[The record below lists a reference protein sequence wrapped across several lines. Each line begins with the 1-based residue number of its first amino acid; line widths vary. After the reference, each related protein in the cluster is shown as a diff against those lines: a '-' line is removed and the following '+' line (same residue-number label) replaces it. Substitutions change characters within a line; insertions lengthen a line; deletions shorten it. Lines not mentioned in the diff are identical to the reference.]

1 MTGNIHNRNVRFY
14 EEKEA
19 DRRAWEILHSEA
31 VRTFSSQ
38 NDFIIQ
44 AVNDFY
50 DRHLA
55 ISDDPYLE
63 TREKE
68 DAFADRIVE
77 KVEQKVLG
85 NLPQLIGIYFLQQQ
99 NILAM
104 GNSAQMESYM
114 KGNGGTQA
122 LYSGDGILQKSGETE
137 TEEPEENEF
146 LDFSFGG

>member
-1 MTGNIHNRNVRFY
+1 MTGNIRNRNVRFY

-31 VRTFSSQ
+31 VRAFSSQ

-85 NLPQLIGIYFLQQQ
+85 NLSQLIGIYLLQQQ

-104 GNSAQMESYM
+104 GNNARAENYL
-114 KGNGGTQA
+114 KD
-122 LYSGDGILQKSGETE
+122 SGDVQVLSSSGGILQNGGEAE
-137 TEEPEENEF
+137 AEEPEENEF

>member
-1 MTGNIHNRNVRFY
+1 MGNTSFR
-14 EEKEA
+14 
-19 DRRAWEILHSEA
+19 SC
-31 VRTFSSQ
+31 Q
-38 NDFIIQ
+38 GNDFIIQ

-85 NLPQLIGIYFLQQQ
+85 NLPQLIGIYLLQQQ

-114 KGNGGTQA
+114 KGNGETQA
-122 LYSGDGILQKSGETE
+122 LYSGDGILQKGGEAE